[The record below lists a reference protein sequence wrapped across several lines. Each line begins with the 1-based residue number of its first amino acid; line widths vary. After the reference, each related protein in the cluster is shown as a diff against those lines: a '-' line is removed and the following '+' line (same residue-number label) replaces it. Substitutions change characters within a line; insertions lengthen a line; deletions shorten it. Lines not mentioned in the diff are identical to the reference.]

1 MRIIVS
7 LTTWLKRIDT
17 VYKTIDCML
26 NQTLKPDSIELNLSI
41 EEFPNKEK
49 DFSKQFCEY
58 IKIHN
63 NILHINYIEGN
74 TMAFKKII
82 PTVKK
87 YYNLGE
93 YYLLSI
99 DDDCIYDKDYIK
111 IMIDNFENL
120 NCDFM
125 CMRQTG
131 IAGSRM
137 LYKSSCFEPDFLE
150 NFNKLPANIISKS
163 VDDSYY
169 YAYLINKGKKL
180 GNFMPNN
187 FSELFSFHDEIEPL
201 HEKYR

>member
-1 MRIIVS
+1 
-7 LTTWLKRIDT
+7 
-17 VYKTIDCML
+17 
-26 NQTLKPDSIELNLSI
+26 
-41 EEFPNKEK
+41 
-49 DFSKQFCEY
+49 
-58 IKIHN
+58 
-63 NILHINYIEGN
+63 
-74 TMAFKKII
+74 
-82 PTVKK
+82 
-87 YYNLGE
+87 
-93 YYLLSI
+93 
-99 DDDCIYDKDYIK
+99 
-111 IMIDNFENL
+111 MIDNFENL

-201 HEKYR
+201 HEKYRQPGYLENIDQTIKTIIK